1 MKETLSEK
9 QAKVAGI
16 RAECRQ
22 FAMLYYHMCQ
32 VLVETQGVAQAKE
45 SVREI
50 LYRLSLDRTDQL
62 REKAGELGLPCT
74 LESFT
79 KINDLP
85 AEGWIAELGVD
96 HCPYA
101 QCWRQY
107 YEKSPWFREFAPYYC
122 DVIDTTNI
130 ENFSRTLTPRITK
143 NVLKGDDTC
152 ERIYEPS
159 ERVQSGFYT
168 YAGGKERGEE

>member
-74 LESFT
+74 L
-79 KINDLP
+79 
-85 AEGWIAELGVD
+85 
-96 HCPYA
+96 
-101 QCWRQY
+101 
-107 YEKSPWFREFAPYYC
+107 
-122 DVIDTTNI
+122 
-130 ENFSRTLTPRITK
+130 
-143 NVLKGDDTC
+143 
-152 ERIYEPS
+152 
-159 ERVQSGFYT
+159 
-168 YAGGKERGEE
+168 